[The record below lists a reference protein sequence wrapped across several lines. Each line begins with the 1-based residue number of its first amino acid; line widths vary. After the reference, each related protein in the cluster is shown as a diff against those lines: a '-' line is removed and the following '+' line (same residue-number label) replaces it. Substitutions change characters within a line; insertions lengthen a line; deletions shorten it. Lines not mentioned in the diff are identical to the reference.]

1 MKPVKFGYFIL
12 VLGKRSE
19 KITLI
24 CFFRGSFK
32 GFSKKMNRKEEFS
45 KVIIEGYQFSGPS
58 IVLGGALLDGE
69 SLPETLIRLPLKTMN
84 RHGLIAGATGTGKTK
99 TLQTITEGL
108 SEAGVPVLLMD
119 IKGDLSGIAAIG
131 ESSAKIEER
140 HKRIGIPYSP
150 RKFPSELYTLSNIKG
165 AKLRATVTEFGPVLF
180 SKILGLNDTQSGIV
194 SLIFKLSDDER
205 LPILDLNDFKSM
217 LNYISDAGKDKVEKL
232 YGKISTASTGT
243 ILRKVIELEQQ
254 GADKFFG
261 EKSFE
266 VEDLLIK
273 DSNGL
278 GTISIIKLT
287 DIQDKPKLF
296 STFMLSLL
304 AEVYAKFPEAGDM
317 EKPKLVIF
325 IDEAHLIFDEAS
337 KALNDQIETIIKL
350 IRSKGVGI
358 FFCTQNPADIPAS
371 ILGQLGMKVQHALR
385 AFTANDRKMIK
396 MTAENYPITDFYKT
410 EELLTSMGIGEAAVT
425 VLSEK
430 GTPTPLVA
438 TLLRAPQSRMG
449 ILTDAEIDQ
458 LVKSSKL
465 AEKYNEE
472 IDRESAYE
480 MLTKKIDKIDEEE
493 GEQEEAKQ
501 VKTSRKKEKS
511 TMEKVL
517 DSSLTKQIGKTVF
530 TELTRGLLGAFG
542 LKTRRR

>member
-1 MKPVKFGYFIL
+1 M
-12 VLGKRSE
+12 S
-19 KITLI
+19 
-24 CFFRGSFK
+24 
-32 GFSKKMNRKEEFS
+32 RKEDFS
-45 KVIIEGYQFSGPS
+45 RVILDGYQFSGPC
-58 IVLGGALLDGE
+58 ITLGGAILDGE
-69 SLPETLIRLPLKTMN
+69 CLPGSLIKLPLKTMN

-119 IKGDLSGIAAIG
+119 IKGDLSGIAAAG
-131 ESSAKIEER
+131 ESNAKIEER
-140 HKRIGIPYSP
+140 HAKIGIPFNA
-150 RKFPSELYTLSNIKG
+150 RKFPVELYSLSNEKG
-165 AKLRATVTEFGPVLF
+165 GRLRATVSEFGPVLF

-205 LPILDLNDFKSM
+205 LPLLDLKDFKSM
-217 LNYISDAGKDKVEKL
+217 LNYVSDAGKEKVEKE

-243 ILRKVIELEQQ
+243 ILRKIIELEQQ
-254 GADKFFG
+254 GAEKFFG
-261 EKSFE
+261 EKSFDT
-266 VEDLLIK
+266 EDLLQK
-273 DSNGL
+273 DSNGF

-304 AEVYAKFPEAGDM
+304 AEVYAKFPEAGDI

-358 FFCTQNPADIPAS
+358 FFCTQNPSDIPAS

-410 EELLTSMGIGEAAVT
+410 EELLTSLGIGEAAVT

-430 GTPTPLVA
+430 GTPTPLAA

-449 ILTDAEIDQ
+449 VLTDSEITQ
-458 LVKSSKL
+458 LVNNSRL
-465 AEKYNEE
+465 AAKYNEA

-480 MLTKKIDKIDEEE
+480 ILTKKIDQIDEEE
-493 GEQEEAKQ
+493 GEKEEAKQ

-517 DSSLTKQIGKTVF
+517 DSSLTKQIGRTVF

-542 LKTRRR
+542 LKTTRRR